1 MLFICVKDKKSQKE
15 EEDGEKVSE
24 HENAVRENED
34 SAGQENHE
42 EDKNKNESSNPVAA
56 KTKEKKSGVCS
67 IL

>member
-15 EEDGEKVSE
+15 EDGEKVSE
-24 HENAVRENED
+24 HKNAVKEEEGGE
-34 SAGQENHE
+34 GQQNHE
-42 EDKNKNESSNPVAA
+42 EDKNKNESSNPVAV

>member
-15 EEDGEKVSE
+15 EEDGEKVSQ
-24 HENAVRENED
+24 HENAVKEKEG